1 MTSVTP
7 VAAAP
12 WLDRVDERIASFM
25 NRYGTRLLRYA
36 LAIVFIWFGALKFT
50 GYSPATDLAART
62 MPLIP
67 ADVFIPMLAAW
78 EALIGVCLLFR
89 PLVRFAIALLA
100 PQMLGTFLPLVVL
113 PEETWTRFPW
123 APTLEGQYIIKNL
136 VIIAAAM
143 VIGGTVRR
151 FSNPE
156 RRL

>member
-7 VAAAP
+7 VADVP
-12 WLDRVDERIASFM
+12 WLDRVDERIAAFM
-25 NRYGTRLLRYA
+25 NRHGTRLLRYA

-50 GYSPATDLAART
+50 AFSPATDLASRT

-67 ADVFIPMLAAW
+67 REIFIPMLAAW
-78 EALIGVCLLFR
+78 EVLIGICLLFR

-100 PQMLGTFLPLVVL
+100 PQMIGTFLPLVLL
-113 PEETWTRFPW
+113 PGDTWTRFPW

-151 FSNPE
+151 SSNPD